1 MRKFYPTAVRKKK
14 MKQKLSRNQYLYK
27 RLGFGE
33 VKNPQYFFNLWA
45 RWNLIRLLGKISS
58 NRENLIK
65 LFDFRIMGSLI
76 SRDLRSSKTNGSSI
90 LNGFLL
96 LILSVFIYRSNDKAI
111 IGKKDL
117 NLVEIVHGRV
127 NHYKYKGN
135 VSPGE
140 TFGFSNRNLRIF
152 PHHSPSFGESKKN
165 LLNLKR
171 KRGEN
176 FSVAEQ
182 NLKKK
187 LCVTSVYDQIRFWG
201 SQWWKN
207 WIVEQI
213 LPSWK
218 ISQSSI
224 NEISILLTEKNIED
238 LKHFF
243 EFCIGSITRQNNDWE
258 YQFDSIFL
266 NDSKEKIESKSEE
279 QIKILEDISFLR
291 IMSAF
296 CEKMIFEAEGPSG
309 AIKSNSKIG
318 FNSSN
323 SNSGNNNNNNDYS
336 FYIFSFHH
344 HGREITRK
352 PYSLRKKL
360 FRNLINRGESNKII
374 AKFYIF
380 IKKKGWLFFKNYT
393 EFYTWRFYK
402 YKNDLLDWEK
412 DLHRFDAA
420 RNKSNTRSFQLNH
433 SNNEQPLVEVHGILS
448 ENISYQISKSI
459 LCDIKKS
466 NKLKK
471 IDDGSINHSGETN
484 SSKFNETFFE
494 WLPFRGIKPNDG
506 SIKQLTNNSII
517 WGIPLPIIS
526 GGKSIKSRIFSKF
539 FFRNNAIF
547 WIEKVFVRDMKSI
560 INEIFFLE
568 NKMKIDYFPEAI
580 YHTFLDILPIDKLY
594 AGFYITKG
602 DIKKCQVANNEIVSG
617 YSTKSDSHRLLDL
630 WKTKTGRKNLLFH
643 SGISLDYPYEVIR
656 RNKYDRNKAKS
667 DLSIDLSPSNI
678 SYSFLP
684 SSFRYYYGGNNN
696 KYSEKHIFRFLNYI
710 KLVSS
715 LDRSN
720 LFITRSNPIYN
731 NPVYNK
737 GMNHSIN
744 YQFQYLY
751 EPNKNILFSHKFSEK
766 NEINSHFLFILLE
779 TLNTTGMNLL
789 FSHRTRKKDL
799 VQNNYGKGYLSFK
812 FFIDLR
818 SRIRNRHELI
828 YDRIYKYLDE
838 PTNNLHLM
846 NKSLSYL
853 TGKNKNFPK
862 NMNNINKNRINKN
875 LLIWGKNG
883 RSSSYYNDI
892 KGGKYIDWD
901 FNTHK
906 WTDRI
911 KRWEK
916 LSKYFVSRHKYFVIA
931 SDEIFFSTNPNL
943 IVGWSKRLN
952 KINILTFYRN
962 ITMSLS
968 GIFSN
973 HFRKLPDSFKIC
985 PNYLINAF
993 PREKDLNRNTF
1004 SKKENFGTNN
1014 KSITLFYFDEEPII
1028 NCIIDYFRRGG
1039 NNKND
1044 IELFNNTFLFTSY
1057 ENKEKSFH
1065 SIKVSN
1071 RNSLKSHFDE
1081 ADTLKFAK
1089 NLHYSHLNC
1098 EKRLPFYIVRGSTE
1112 NDNLIYGQFLGT
1124 SPISR
1129 KGNKSPINRRKSF
1142 SKEPDIDSI
1151 IESQI
1156 SDILLPEYLRKRSNQ
1171 GFLFFYNFNKLLE
1184 LFIRNS
1190 LLRGYSISTSFKN
1203 RSSVKQVVNFGITNY
1218 CESNY
1223 CEFPCLEISK
1233 IKESDPYIGEVPKP
1247 NSRFIQTRFFKN
1259 DLLSDI
1265 FVEIHNQNNEVL
1277 NWINRLLARSNSEIS
1292 SMYEILNGNINET
1305 STDFYKENGTIV
1317 PFLSVNP
1324 TKLIRETKIYKILET
1339 SSFFRKW
1346 NSFEKYIP
1354 WLFTIE
1360 WWKYSI
1366 NIVLDLLPEILL
1378 SISDQLNS
1386 ILYATLRNIQKISYN
1401 LWAFPSPILET
1412 TFFDNFFGKW
1422 HLRLSRQVRDQQET
1436 RGFRWSRLNLI
1447 NDWDGHYLT
1456 IIGLF
1461 TFGYFI
1467 LQKYFSTLLG
1477 SDYIGLWEQFKIIQ
1491 YLMDP
1496 LRRIYV
1502 DGLIRRNS
1510 IRPIKAEN
1518 SSMYFLKNLKHYI
1531 KNGKFYLF
1539 TKQKLNRCLIK
1550 NKGLDLS
1557 RRERK
1562 LLVQSLVTEKNIYR
1576 YELNLTFSDNS
1587 TNPRVGH
1594 QITKKQGF
1602 SYLKKLAEN
1611 YQKSLAE
1618 FSFYQNDSAEK
1629 WISMA
1634 LWQKV
1639 TLSQILWQAGT
1650 SKLTFHRKPVP
1661 LQLRLSPPRGILLI
1675 GSLETGRSYL
1685 IKNIAADSFV
1695 PLIRISINR
1704 LLYNKPDVMTE
1715 SWMNILME
1723 SLRRLSLILELAGRM
1738 SPSIIWIQ
1746 DIHKLNVNRLTQNV
1760 ESDPT
1765 FLLGILLKYFQT
1777 GFADRRAKSLVLFGS
1792 TDAPKKV
1799 DPALISPDRLDR
1811 LINIRMLGIS
1821 QRQEEFLILL
1831 RSKSLYL
1838 RNKKYCLNEFGY
1850 RTMGYNARDLAAL
1863 FNEILLISITR
1874 NKPIIDTDTTRFAFH
1889 RQASGFT
1896 HMDSGMRLTKN
1907 YGILFYKV
1915 GKAIIQ
1921 NILIRDFPKNPLY
1934 ISNDLWKKK
1943 FYYLSKWYL
1952 EPSVTESTIKEF
1964 TVLPH
1969 VLGCLAGLAARD
1981 SWFVS
1986 ENKPDNLISLDKYA
2000 ENDFYLACGIMESLP
2015 IEFPWLEISQEKG
2028 IDKKMELTFRSRMKK
2043 PLHMIRR
2050 GLFSIANRGIVHTR
2064 NELSIYEQ
2072 TIHYREK
2079 LYQLTSNT
2087 VWAPRIL
2094 RLSFIRGNLFD
2105 WVGRPNEFEV
2115 AYNPQS
2121 PRGRKNDNQK
2131 NSYFCRIVRH
2141 KTKEQL
2147 PYERILSRI
2156 RRRNVQELE
2165 SQLEDIL
2172 SEEQFVILGF
2182 SRSSTEYRM
2191 EYQLSN
2197 KPMLF
2202 IGGRFLWDP
2211 TDSLFQTYHSIF
2223 SRQELFVDEE
2233 ILRRLYVT
2241 YGARREREKSRSSQ
2255 KIKQFFL
2262 RRGYGRDPM
2271 TNLSINWWNQLP
2283 LIEKKNIE
2291 TFKRIEG
2298 IGVRLKRPQVFTPV
2312 YLYQRWLIE
2321 NPREKLT
2328 RFELLD
2334 NQQRWLKAN
2343 SLLLNDFSTYNILLE
2358 SYHHLFNLFLS
2369 NKSLLNEM
2377 IEVLLINGW
2386 LFQNEIGH
2394 FINITNK

>member
-1 MRKFYPTAVRKKK
+1 
-14 MKQKLSRNQYLYK
+14 MKQKLSKNQYLYK

-33 VKNPQYFFNLWA
+33 VKNPQYFLNLWA
-45 RWNLIRLLGKISS
+45 RWNLIRLLSKISS
-58 NRENLIK
+58 NRENPIK

-76 SRDLRSSKTNGSSI
+76 SRDLHSSKTNGSSI

-96 LILSVFIYRSNDKAI
+96 LVLSVLIYRSNDKAI
-111 IGKKDL
+111 IGKEHLD
-117 NLVEIVHGRV
+117 LVEIVHGRV
-127 NHYKYKGN
+127 NNYKYKGN
-135 VSPGE
+135 ISPEE

-152 PHHSPSFGESKKN
+152 PHYSPSFGRSKNN
-165 LLNLKR
+165 LLNLK
-171 KRGEN
+171 KKKEEKY
-176 FSVAEQ
+176 SVTGQ

-187 LCVTSVYDQIRFWG
+187 LCVTSVYDQIHFWG

-207 WIVEQI
+207 WIIEQI

-243 EFCIGSITRQNNDWE
+243 EFCIGSITPQNDDWE

-266 NDSKEKIESKSEE
+266 NDSKEKIKSKSEE
-279 QIKILEDISFLR
+279 QIKILEDISFLQ

-296 CEKMIFEAEGPSG
+296 CEKIIFEAGGPSRS
-309 AIKSNSKIG
+309 IKSNSKIRS
-318 FNSSN
+318 NNSN
-323 SNSGNNNNNNDYS
+323 SNNDNNNNNNDYS
-336 FYIFSFHH
+336 FYISSFHH
-344 HGREITRK
+344 HGKGITRK
-352 PYSLRKKL
+352 PYKFGKKI
-360 FRNLINRGESNKII
+360 FQNLINRGESNKII
-374 AKFYIF
+374 AKSYIF
-380 IKKKGWLFFKNYT
+380 IKKKGWLFFRNYT

-402 YKNDLLDWEK
+402 YKNDLLNWEK

-420 RNKSNTRSFQLNH
+420 RNKSNMRSFQLNH

-448 ENISYQISKSI
+448 ENISYQISKYI

-466 NKLKK
+466 NKLKEFN
-471 IDDGSINHSGETN
+471 DESINHSGETN
-484 SSKFNETFFE
+484 SSKFNETLFE
-494 WLPFRGIKPNDG
+494 WLLFRRIKPNDR
-506 SIKQLTNNSII
+506 SIKRLTNDSIV

-526 GGKSIKSRIFSKF
+526 GGKSVKSIIFSKF
-539 FFRNNAIF
+539 FFRNNAVF
-547 WIEKVFVRDMKSI
+547 WIEKFFVKDMKYI
-560 INEIFFLE
+560 LNEIFYLE
-568 NKMKIDYFPEAI
+568 KKMKIDHFPEAI
-580 YHTFLDILPIDKLY
+580 YHTFLNVSPIDKLY
-594 AGFYITKG
+594 AGFYKE
-602 DIKKCQVANNEIVSG
+602 DIKKFQVANKEIIFG
-617 YSTKSDSHRLLDL
+617 YSTKSDSNRLLDF
-630 WKTKTGRKNLLFH
+630 WKTKMGKKNLLFH

-656 RNKYDRNKAKS
+656 RNKYERNKTKS
-667 DLSIDLSPSNI
+667 NLSIDLSPSNI

-684 SSFRYYYGGNNN
+684 SYFRYYYGRNNTN

-710 KLVSS
+710 KLVPS
-715 LDRSN
+715 LDQSN
-720 LFITRSNPIYN
+720 LFITESNHSICN

-737 GMNHSIN
+737 GINHSIN
-744 YQFQYLY
+744 SQLQYLY
-751 EPNKNILFSHKFSEK
+751 EPNKNRLFSQKF
-766 NEINSHFLFILLE
+766 
-779 TLNTTGMNLL
+779 
-789 FSHRTRKKDL
+789 
-799 VQNNYGKGYLSFK
+799 
-812 FFIDLR
+812 
-818 SRIRNRHELI
+818 
-828 YDRIYKYLDE
+828 
-838 PTNNLHLM
+838 
-846 NKSLSYL
+846 
-853 TGKNKNFPK
+853 
-862 NMNNINKNRINKN
+862 
-875 LLIWGKNG
+875 IWGKNE
-883 RSSSYYNDI
+883 RSSSYCDDT
-892 KGGKYIDWD
+892 KRGRFIDWD

-911 KRWEK
+911 KRWDK

-931 SDEIFFSTNPNL
+931 SDEIDFSINQKL
-943 IVGWSKRLN
+943 IVGWSERLN
-952 KINILTFYRN
+952 KINIPTCYRN
-962 ITMSLS
+962 LTMILS

-973 HFRKLPDSFKIC
+973 NFRKLPDLLKFC

-993 PREKDLNRNTF
+993 PKEKDLNQNTL
-1004 SKKENFGTNN
+1004 SKRENFGTNN
-1014 KSITLFYFDEEPII
+1014 KSVTLFYFYEEPII
-1028 NCIIDYFRRGG
+1028 NCIIDYLRSEG
-1039 NNKND
+1039 NNQNC

-1057 ENKEKSFH
+1057 ENKEKYFH

-1071 RNSLKSHFDE
+1071 RDSLKSHFYK
-1081 ADTLKFAK
+1081 ADTLKFAN
-1089 NLHYSHLNC
+1089 NLHYPQLNC
-1098 EKRLPFYIVRGSTE
+1098 EKRLPFYIERGSTE
-1112 NDNLIYGQFLGT
+1112 NHNSIYGRFLST

-1129 KGNKSPINRRKSF
+1129 KENKLPINRRKSF
-1142 SKEPDIDSI
+1142 PDIDSI
-1151 IESQI
+1151 TKSQI
-1156 SDILLPEYLRKRSNQ
+1156 SNILLPEYLRKRSNPD
-1171 GFLFFYNFNKLLE
+1171 FLFFYNFKKLLE
-1184 LFIRNS
+1184 LLIRNN
-1190 LLRGYSISTSFKN
+1190 LLKDYSISTSFKN

-1218 CESNY
+1218 CEN
-1223 CEFPCLEISK
+1223 E
-1233 IKESDPYIGEVPKP
+1233 
-1247 NSRFIQTRFFKN
+1247 
-1259 DLLSDI
+1259 
-1265 FVEIHNQNNEVL
+1265 NNKVL
-1277 NWINRLLARSNSEIS
+1277 NWINHLLTRSNLEIS
-1292 SMYEILNGNINET
+1292 SMYEISNGGTNNTSIN
-1305 STDFYKENGTIV
+1305 FYKENGTV
-1317 PFLSVNP
+1317 APFLSVNP
-1324 TKLIRETKIYKILET
+1324 TKLIRKTKVYKILET
-1339 SSFFRKW
+1339 SSFFIKW

-1354 WLFTIE
+1354 WLFTLE
-1360 WWKYSI
+1360 WWRYSI
-1366 NIVLDLLPEILL
+1366 NLVLDLFSEILL
-1378 SISDQLNS
+1378 SISDQFNY
-1386 ILYATLRNIQKISYN
+1386 ILYATLRNIQKNSYN
-1401 LWAFPSPILET
+1401 LWAFLYPILETT
-1412 TFFDNFFGKW
+1412 TFFDNFLGKW
-1422 HLRLSRQVRDQQET
+1422 HLRLSRQIGNQQET
-1436 RGFRWSRLNLI
+1436 RGFIWSRLNLI
-1447 NDWDGHYLT
+1447 NNWNGRYLT

-1461 TFGYFI
+1461 TFGYSI

-1477 SDYIGLWEQFKIIQ
+1477 SDYIGLWEQFEIIQ

-1496 LRRIYV
+1496 LRGIYV

-1510 IRPIKAEN
+1510 IRPIKTEN
-1518 SSMYFLKNLKHYI
+1518 PSMYFLRNLKHYI

-1539 TKQKLNRCLIK
+1539 TKQKLNRCLIN

-1562 LLVQSLVTEKNIYR
+1562 ILVQSLVTGKNIYR
-1576 YELNLTFSDNS
+1576 YELNLTSSDNS

-1602 SYLKKLAEN
+1602 YYLKKLAEN
-1611 YQKSLAE
+1611 YQKSLSE
-1618 FSFYQNDSAEK
+1618 FSFHQNDSAEK

-1639 TLSQILWQAGT
+1639 TFPQILWQAET
-1650 SKLTFHRKPVP
+1650 FKLTFHRKPVP

-1738 SPSIIWIQ
+1738 SPCIIWIQ
-1746 DIHKLNVNRLTQNV
+1746 DIHKLNVNYLTQNV

-1777 GFADRRAKSLVLFGS
+1777 GFADRRAKSIVLFGS
-1792 TDAPKKV
+1792 TDAPRKV

-1831 RSKSLYL
+1831 HSKSFYL

-1874 NKPIIDTDTTRFAFH
+1874 NKPIIDTDTTRLAFH

-1896 HMDSGMRLTKN
+1896 HMDSEMRLTKN

-1915 GKAIIQ
+1915 GKAVIQ
-1921 NILIRDFPKNPLY
+1921 NILVRNFPQNPLY
-1934 ISNDLWKKK
+1934 ISNYLWKKK

-1952 EPSVTESTIKEF
+1952 EPSVAESTIKEF

-1981 SWFVS
+1981 SWFLS
-1986 ENKPDNLISLDKYA
+1986 QNKPDDLISLDRYA
-2000 ENDFYLACGIMESLP
+2000 ENDFYLACGILESLP
-2015 IEFPWLEISQEKG
+2015 IEFPWLEISQEKD
-2028 IDKKMELTFRSRMKK
+2028 IDKKMELTFRSQMKK

-2050 GLFSIANRGIVHTR
+2050 GLFPMTNRGVIHTR

-2087 VWAPRIL
+2087 VWAPRIS

-2105 WVGRPNEFEV
+2105 WVERPNEFEV
-2115 AYNPQS
+2115 AYNLRS

-2131 NSYFCRIVRH
+2131 NSYFCRIVQH

-2172 SEEQFVILGF
+2172 LEEQFVILGF

-2191 EYQLSN
+2191 EYQLFN

-2211 TDSLFQTYHSIF
+2211 TSSLFQTYQSIF

-2262 RRGYGRDPM
+2262 RRGYGRDLM

-2283 LIEKKNIE
+2283 LIEKNNIE

-2343 SLLLNDFSTYNILLE
+2343 SSLLNDFSIYSTLLE
-2358 SYHHLFNLFLS
+2358 SYHYLFNFFLS
-2369 NKSLLNEM
+2369 NKILLNEM
-2377 IEVLLINGW
+2377 IKVLLINGW

>member
-14 MKQKLSRNQYLYK
+14 MKQKLSKNQYLYK

-33 VKNPQYFFNLWA
+33 VKNPQYFLNLWA
-45 RWNLIRLLGKISS
+45 RWNLIRLLSKISS
-58 NRENLIK
+58 NRENPIK

-76 SRDLRSSKTNGSSI
+76 SRDLHGSKTNRSSI

-96 LILSVFIYRSNDKAI
+96 LVLSVLIYRSNDKAI
-111 IGKKDL
+111 IGKEHLD
-117 NLVEIVHGRV
+117 LVEIVHGRV
-127 NHYKYKGN
+127 NNYKYKGKI
-135 VSPGE
+135 SPEE

-152 PHHSPSFGESKKN
+152 PHHSPSFGRSKNN
-165 LLNLKR
+165 LLNLK
-171 KRGEN
+171 KKKEEKY
-176 FSVAEQ
+176 SVTGQ

-187 LCVTSVYDQIRFWG
+187 LCVTSVYDQIHFWG

-243 EFCIGSITRQNNDWE
+243 EFCIGSITPQNDDWE

-266 NDSKEKIESKSEE
+266 NDSKEKIKSKSEE
-279 QIKILEDISFLR
+279 QIKILEDISFLQ

-296 CEKMIFEAEGPSG
+296 CEKIIFEAGGPSRP
-309 AIKSNSKIG
+309 IKSNSKIR
-318 FNSSN
+318 SN
-323 SNSGNNNNNNDYS
+323 SNSNNDNNNNNNNYS
-336 FYIFSFHH
+336 FYISSFHH
-344 HGREITRK
+344 HGKEITRK
-352 PYSLRKKL
+352 PYKFGKKI
-360 FRNLINRGESNKII
+360 FQNLINRGESNKII
-374 AKFYIF
+374 AKSYIF
-380 IKKKGWLFFKNYT
+380 IKKKGWLFFRNYT

-420 RNKSNTRSFQLNH
+420 RNKSNMRSFQLNH
-433 SNNEQPLVEVHGILS
+433 SYNEQPLVEVHGILS
-448 ENISYQISKSI
+448 ENISYQISKYI

-466 NKLKK
+466 NKLKEFN
-471 IDDGSINHSGETN
+471 DESINHSGETN
-484 SSKFNETFFE
+484 SSKFNETLFE
-494 WLPFRGIKPNDG
+494 WLLFRRIKPNDR
-506 SIKQLTNNSII
+506 SIKRLTNDSIV

-526 GGKSIKSRIFSKF
+526 GGKSVKSIIFSKF
-539 FFRNNAIF
+539 FFRNNAVF
-547 WIEKVFVRDMKSI
+547 WIEKFFVKDMKYI
-560 INEIFFLE
+560 LNEIFSLE
-568 NKMKIDYFPEAI
+568 KKMKIDHFPEAI
-580 YHTFLDILPIDKLY
+580 YHTFLNVSPIDKLY
-594 AGFYITKG
+594 AGFYKG
-602 DIKKCQVANNEIVSG
+602 DIKKFQVANKEIVFG
-617 YSTKSDSHRLLDL
+617 YSTKSDTNRLLDF
-630 WKTKTGRKNLLFH
+630 WKTKMGKKNLLFY

-656 RNKYDRNKAKS
+656 RNKYERNKTKS
-667 DLSIDLSPSNI
+667 NLSIDLSPSNI

-684 SSFRYYYGGNNN
+684 SYFRYYYGRNNTN
-696 KYSEKHIFRFLNYI
+696 KYSEKHIFRFLNCS
-710 KLVSS
+710 KLVPS
-715 LDRSN
+715 LDQSN
-720 LFITRSNPIYN
+720 LFITESNDPICN

-737 GMNHSIN
+737 GINHSIN
-744 YQFQYLY
+744 SQFQYLY
-751 EPNKNILFSHKFSEK
+751 EPNKNRLFSQKFSGK
-766 NEINSHFLFILLE
+766 NEINSKFLFFLLE
-779 TLNTTGMNLL
+779 TLNTTGINLL
-789 FSHRTRKKDL
+789 FPHRTRKKDL
-799 VQNNYGKGYLSFK
+799 VQNDYGKVYLFSK

-818 SRIRNRHELI
+818 SRIRNCNKSI
-828 YDRIYKYLDE
+828 YDRIHRYLGE
-838 PTNNLHLM
+838 PTNDLHLM

-853 TGKNKNFPK
+853 TGGNNNFPK
-862 NMNNINKNRINKN
+862 NTNNIKSNIINKN
-875 LLIWGKNG
+875 LLVWGKNE
-883 RSSSYYNDI
+883 RSSSYCDDT
-892 KGGKYIDWD
+892 KRGRFIDWD

-906 WTDRI
+906 RTDRI
-911 KRWEK
+911 KRWDK

-931 SDEIFFSTNPNL
+931 SNEIDFSINQKL
-943 IVGWSKRLN
+943 IVGWSERLN
-952 KINILTFYRN
+952 KINIPTCYRN
-962 ITMSLS
+962 LTMILS

-973 HFRKLPDSFKIC
+973 NFRNLLKYC

-993 PREKDLNRNTF
+993 PKEKDLNQNTF
-1004 SKKENFGTNN
+1004 SKRENFGTNN
-1014 KSITLFYFDEEPII
+1014 KSVTLFYFDEEPII
-1028 NCIIDYFRRGG
+1028 NCIIDYLRSEG
-1039 NNKND
+1039 NNQNC

-1057 ENKEKSFH
+1057 ENKEKYFH

-1071 RNSLKSHFDE
+1071 RDSLKSHFYK
-1081 ADTLKFAK
+1081 ADTLKFAN
-1089 NLHYSHLNC
+1089 NLHYPQLNC
-1098 EKRLPFYIVRGSTE
+1098 EKRLPFYIERVSTE
-1112 NDNLIYGQFLGT
+1112 NHNSIYGRFLST
-1124 SPISR
+1124 SPISS
-1129 KGNKSPINRRKSF
+1129 KENKLPINRRKSF
-1142 SKEPDIDSI
+1142 PDIDSI
-1151 IESQI
+1151 TKSQI
-1156 SDILLPEYLRKRSNQ
+1156 SNILLPEYLRKRSNQ
-1171 GFLFFYNFNKLLE
+1171 DFLFFYNFKKLLE
-1184 LFIRNS
+1184 LLIRNN
-1190 LLRGYSISTSFKN
+1190 LLKGYSISTSFKN
-1203 RSSVKQVVNFGITNY
+1203 RSSVKQVGNFGITNY

-1223 CEFPCLEISK
+1223 CEFPCPEILK
-1233 IKESDPYIGEVPKP
+1233 TKKSDPYIGEVPKQ
-1247 NSRFIQTRFFKN
+1247 NSHFIRTQFLKN
-1259 DLLSDI
+1259 DLLSEI
-1265 FVEIHNQNNEVL
+1265 FVEIRNENNKVL
-1277 NWINRLLARSNSEIS
+1277 NWINRLLTRSNLEIS
-1292 SMYEILNGNINET
+1292 SMYEISNGGTNNT
-1305 STDFYKENGTIV
+1305 STDFYKENGTV
-1317 PFLSVNP
+1317 APFLSVNP
-1324 TKLIRETKIYKILET
+1324 TKLIRKTNVYKILET
-1339 SSFFRKW
+1339 SSFFIKW

-1354 WLFTIE
+1354 WLFTLE
-1360 WWKYSI
+1360 WWRYSI
-1366 NIVLDLLPEILL
+1366 NLVLDLFSEILL
-1378 SISDQLNS
+1378 SISDQFNY
-1386 ILYATLRNIQKISYN
+1386 ILYATLRNIQKNSYN
-1401 LWAFPSPILET
+1401 LWAFLYPTLETT
-1412 TFFDNFFGKW
+1412 TFFDNFLGKW
-1422 HLRLSRQVRDQQET
+1422 HLRLSRQIGNQQET
-1436 RGFRWSRLNLI
+1436 RGFIWSRLNLI
-1447 NDWDGHYLT
+1447 NNWNGRYLT

-1461 TFGYFI
+1461 TFGYSI

-1477 SDYIGLWEQFKIIQ
+1477 SDYIGLWEQFEIIQ

-1496 LRRIYV
+1496 LRGIYV

-1510 IRPIKAEN
+1510 IRPIKTEN
-1518 SSMYFLKNLKHYI
+1518 PSMYFLRNFKHYI

-1539 TKQKLNRCLIK
+1539 TKQKLNRCLIN

-1562 LLVQSLVTEKNIYR
+1562 ILVQSLVTGKNIYR
-1576 YELNLTFSDNS
+1576 YELNLTSSDNS

-1602 SYLKKLAEN
+1602 YYLKKLAEN
-1611 YQKSLAE
+1611 YQKNLSE
-1618 FSFYQNDSAEK
+1618 FSFHQNDSAEK

-1639 TLSQILWQAGT
+1639 TFPQILWQAET
-1650 SKLTFHRKPVP
+1650 FKLTFHRKPVP

-1738 SPSIIWIQ
+1738 SPCIIWIQ
-1746 DIHKLNVNRLTQNV
+1746 DIHKLNVNCLTQNV

-1777 GFADRRAKSLVLFGS
+1777 GFADRRAKSIVLFGS
-1792 TDAPKKV
+1792 TDAPRKV

-1831 RSKSLYL
+1831 HSKSFYL

-1874 NKPIIDTDTTRFAFH
+1874 NKPIIDTDTTRLAFH

-1896 HMDSGMRLTKN
+1896 HMDSEMRLTKN

-1915 GKAIIQ
+1915 GKAVIQ
-1921 NILIRDFPKNPLY
+1921 NILVRNFPQNPLY
-1934 ISNDLWKKK
+1934 ISNYLWKKK

-1952 EPSVTESTIKEF
+1952 EPSVAESTIKEF

-1981 SWFVS
+1981 SWFLS
-1986 ENKPDNLISLDKYA
+1986 QNKPDDLISLDRYA
-2000 ENDFYLACGIMESLP
+2000 ENDFYLACGILESLP
-2015 IEFPWLEISQEKG
+2015 IEFPWLEISQEKD
-2028 IDKKMELTFRSRMKK
+2028 IDKKMELTFRSQMKK

-2050 GLFSIANRGIVHTR
+2050 GLFPMANRGVIHTR

-2087 VWAPRIL
+2087 VWAPRIS

-2105 WVGRPNEFEV
+2105 WVERPNEFEV
-2115 AYNPQS
+2115 AYNLRS
-2121 PRGRKNDNQK
+2121 PRGKKNNNQK
-2131 NSYFCRIVRH
+2131 NSYFCRIIQH

-2172 SEEQFVILGF
+2172 LEEQFVILGF

-2191 EYQLSN
+2191 EYQLFN

-2211 TDSLFQTYHSIF
+2211 TSSLFQTYQSIF

-2262 RRGYGRDPM
+2262 RRGYGRDLM

-2283 LIEKKNIE
+2283 LIEKNNIE

-2343 SLLLNDFSTYNILLE
+2343 SSLLNDFSIYSTLLE
-2358 SYHHLFNLFLS
+2358 SYHYLFNFFLS
-2369 NKSLLNEM
+2369 NKILLNEM